1 MYALN
6 QDGERTGASISIS
19 DRTIFD
25 QLAEGRNRSDYDGS
39 YAITNSHEV
48 GDVYIFAANNTK
60 VEWGLSGYQGKNGRQ
75 YVLHTQNINNT
86 VLPRDNSEEGLT
98 IANQYFDM
106 HSHPDHDGTEGG
118 SGYIIGGGDK
128 KFVTNNYQKAKE
140 QGTTPPTY
148 YVYHRQSK
156 IIYQYTPWKSNIY
169 IKK

>member
-1 MYALN
+1 M
-6 QDGERTGASISIS
+6 GIIR
-19 DRTIFD
+19 
-25 QLAEGRNRSDYDGS
+25 
-39 YAITNSHEV
+39 
-48 GDVYIFAANNTK
+48 
-60 VEWGLSGYQGKNGRQ
+60 LSRENGRQ